1 MNNKN
6 SKNVLFS
13 DIDECALDNGGC
25 DHECKNKP
33 GSFECSCKSGYTL
46 GKDGTTCTG
55 KCEIFPMYQ
64 YG

>member
-55 KCEIFPMYQ
+55 K
-64 YG
+64 